1 MHLSLVAADMQT
13 KICSSCAKRRS
24 FWFRQPLGR
33 VLIGSIGH
41 RASICCSCVPE
52 LLCVSASASPVAQVR
67 LGVHRSFVSAK
78 LRFLLRSGSAR
89 RNLTRRCYPPTRT
102 LPFFALLRD
111 FTVRFLFR
119 LCFARERRLESRRKI
134 TCLRGGTR
142 CCANATVQISI
153 GVEK

>member
-89 RNLTRRCYPPTRT
+89 RNLTRRCYPPPNAPVLCFVER
-102 LPFFALLRD
+102 LYCALLVSLV
-111 FTVRFLFR
+111 F
-119 LCFARERRLESRRKI
+119 CAREKTRKSSENNLFAWRDKV
-134 TCLRGGTR
+134 LRERDGSDFYR
-142 CCANATVQISI
+142 C
-153 GVEK
+153 